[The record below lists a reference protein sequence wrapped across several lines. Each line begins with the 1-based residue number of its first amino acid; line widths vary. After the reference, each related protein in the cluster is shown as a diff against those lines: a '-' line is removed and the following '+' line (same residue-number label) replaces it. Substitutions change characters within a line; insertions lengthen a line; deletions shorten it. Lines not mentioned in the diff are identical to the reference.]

1 MILTTLIILS
11 YIYFSTQE
19 IIKNGVY
26 NIMIDNLY
34 FCQRKNKTLSLSEN
48 FLYPNTFFRIIYI
61 SNVSNIYNDSF
72 YNIEEIITNSK
83 LSFLENKELIMN
95 KKNNIYQLWN
105 FIKLNENDFIIKNT
119 DSCYIKVNESGS
131 FCETLPFEKSTKFKF
146 IRIYSEVDDK
156 NNYKY
161 KKLIDKEPI
170 DALIKYID
178 LRDPNL
184 IRDKIHQIEKDYDN
198 EELRYSIRSIC
209 KNIPWIRKIFILTP
223 NEKVRYFKDY
233 NLIKEKIV
241 YIKDKDLIGY
251 DSSNPHAFQYRL
263 WKLKKFG
270 ISNNIIVLDDD
281 YFIGNK
287 LGKKDFFH
295 VKNGK
300 VVPSII
306 TSKFLKIDKTTVEK
320 NCMFYKSK
328 AEHSK
333 EEQNADIFFYTRYLT
348 FSFILNVFNISYNSS
363 VFIPEFTHNAIPINL
378 KDLKELY
385 YLIYESEYKYPTLD
399 CLYRHMKGLQF
410 QTLILSYTFIK
421 YDREIKNIPNNY
433 ITIKDSITGNY
444 KFSLFCIN
452 KEPGNYSY
460 IKYYSAK
467 IIMEYLFP
475 KPSPY
480 EIIDYSFINLSFNVV
495 YSMNEQL
502 KLYEKKISH
511 MIAENECFH
520 LEVKLILIF
529 LLIFLKLYLI
539 YKNQFYD
546 NAQIQYYL

>member
-1 MILTTLIILS
+1 M
-11 YIYFSTQE
+11 
-19 IIKNGVY
+19 
-26 NIMIDNLY
+26 
-34 FCQRKNKTLSLSEN
+34 
-48 FLYPNTFFRIIYI
+48 
-61 SNVSNIYNDSF
+61 
-72 YNIEEIITNSK
+72 
-83 LSFLENKELIMN
+83 ENKELIFN
-95 KKNNIYQLWN
+95 KNNSYFHLWN
-105 FIKLNENDFIIKNT
+105 LIKLDDNNFIIKNK
-119 DSCYIKVNESGS
+119 DNCYLKVNETSP
-131 FCETLPFEKSTKFKF
+131 FCETLPFEKATKFKF
-146 IRIYSEVDDK
+146 IRIYSEVNDK
-156 NNYKY
+156 NNYKH

-198 EELRYSIRSIC
+198 EELRYSIRSIY

-233 NLIKEKIV
+233 NLIKDKIV
-241 YIKDKDLIGY
+241 YVKDKDLIGY
-251 DSSNPHAFQYRL
+251 DSSNQHAFQYRL

-281 YFIGNK
+281 YFIGRK
-287 LGKKDFFH
+287 LEKRDFFH
-295 VKNGK
+295 VKKEK

-306 TSKFLKIDKTTVEK
+306 TSKFLKIDKITVEK
-320 NCMFYKSK
+320 NCIFYKTK

-348 FSFILNVFNISYNSS
+348 FSFILNLFNISYNSS

-385 YLIYESEYKYPTLD
+385 HLIYESEYRYPTLD

-410 QTLILSYTFIK
+410 QTLILSYSFIK
-421 YDREIKNIPNNY
+421 YDRKVKNIPNNY
-433 ITIKDSITGNY
+433 ITVKDSISGNY

-460 IKYYSAK
+460 IKYYNEK

-475 KPSPY
+475 NPSPY
-480 EIIDYSFINLSFNVV
+480 EIIDYSFTNLAFNVA

-502 KLYEKKISH
+502 KLNENQIFNSINKKVCI
-511 MIAENECFH
+511 H
-520 LEVKLILIF
+520 LVINLILFF
-529 LLIFLKLYLI
+529 LLIILKVHLI
-539 YKNQFYD
+539 SKNQFYD
-546 NAQIQYYL
+546 NSQIQYYF